1 MAGRR
6 VALGTVL
13 TPSPALPHGGGSF
26 PPARLAWLVWALGA
40 ALYLIAF
47 YQRVAP
53 AVITQELS
61 RDFGL
66 SAGSLG
72 NLSAFYFYSYVAVQ
86 IPTGLLA
93 DRWGPRRVLAI
104 GAALTAA
111 GTLIFALA
119 PSVAWANA
127 GRLAIGAAAGVAFV
141 SMLKLAS
148 HWLPARQYAFAS
160 GVALFVGV
168 VGATLAGPP
177 LRIAVDAFGW
187 RPVMAVSA
195 VVTAGVAAAIWLVVR
210 DDPSERGY
218 ASFHGQAQAHAA
230 VSMAD
235 QLREVLSY
243 RNTWLLLVIPGAFSA
258 ILLTFAGLWGVPFL
272 VSQHG
277 FSTRGAATLT
287 SAMLVCWSVAS
298 MAYGPL
304 SERLGR
310 RKPLYMGGLAA
321 TLALWSVVVF
331 VPGLP
336 GGVLAALL
344 LAVSVAAGAFIVTF
358 AFARES
364 VPAALA
370 GTASGIANVGVML
383 GGMLMQPLVGLVLD
397 WRWTGRMVD
406 GVRAYDI
413 AAWQWGFA
421 IMLAW
426 GLVSLVLLAFA
437 RETYCKPLP

>member
-1 MAGRR
+1 MWG
-6 VALGTVL
+6 
-13 TPSPALPHGGGSF
+13 
-26 PPARLAWLVWALGA
+26 LGA

-61 RDFGL
+61 RDFAL

-93 DRWGPRRVLAI
+93 DRWGPRRLLAI

-111 GTLIFALA
+111 GTLLFALA
-119 PSVAWANA
+119 PGVAWANA

-148 HWLPARQYAFAS
+148 HWMPARQYAFAS

-168 VGATLAGPP
+168 LGATLAGPP

-187 RPVMAVSA
+187 RAVMGASA
-195 VVTAGVAAAIWLVVR
+195 AVTAAVAVAIWWVVR
-210 DDPSERGY
+210 DDPAERGF
-218 ASFHGQAQAHAA
+218 ASFHAHSHAA
-230 VSMAD
+230 APPPVWT

-243 RNTWLLLVIPGAFSA
+243 RNTWLLFLIPGAFSG
-258 ILLTFAGLWGVPFL
+258 IILTFAGLWGVPFL
-272 VSQHG
+272 VTQYG
-277 FSTRGAATLT
+277 FSTRTAAAMC
-287 SAMLVCWSVAS
+287 SAMLVAWSFAS

-304 SERLGR
+304 SERIGR
-310 RKPLYMGGLAA
+310 RKPIYLGGLVV
-321 TLALWSVVVF
+321 TMALWAVLVF

-336 GGVLAALL
+336 RGVLVLLL
-344 LAVSVAAGAFIVTF
+344 LAIAVAGGGFILTF

-364 VPAALA
+364 VPARLA
-370 GTASGIANVGVML
+370 GSVSGMANMGVML
-383 GGMLMQPLVGLVLD
+383 GGMFMQPLVGLMLD
-397 WRWTGRMVD
+397 SRWDGRMAD
-406 GVRAYDI
+406 GVRVYDFAAY
-413 AAWQWGFA
+413 QWGFA
-421 IMLAW
+421 LMLAW
-426 GLVSLVLLAFA
+426 CALSLVLLLAT